1 MDREPLQ
8 QTAHDGCIQLADGTL
23 GTVKMTS
30 PRRQARGAWLIRAAA
45 MVYVV
50 STGIIAYLVFSAA

>member
-8 QTAHDGCIQLADGTL
+8 RTAHDGCIQLADGTP
-23 GTVKMTS
+23 GAVKMTS

-45 MVYVV
+45 VVYLIA
-50 STGIIAYLVFSAA
+50 TGTIAYLVFSAV